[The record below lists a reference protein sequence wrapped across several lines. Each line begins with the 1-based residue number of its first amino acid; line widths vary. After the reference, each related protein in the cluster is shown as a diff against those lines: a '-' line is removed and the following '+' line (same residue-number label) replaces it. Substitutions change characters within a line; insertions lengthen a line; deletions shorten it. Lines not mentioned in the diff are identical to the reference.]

1 MTIYSF
7 LKGQLNNIKK
17 KILISE
23 KMNSNIEIPFE
34 YTQEGDKCQMC
45 YDPNIIEINSC
56 QYCHPSEVETTRNDF
71 CYPSEV
77 ETTRN
82 DFLSLIKEIIN
93 NGKKYNDNDGL
104 KIETS
109 ASGPSG
115 QSNII
120 EVGPNQ
126 MQKRGKGKESGRL
139 GKGKPKN
146 PGKAKYPNVQIES
159 EETSQIVN
167 FQKYSILES
176 DEIKVRK
183 TTKRKTESY
192 CQSIKKKR
200 KISQSTETYYYSGV
214 IYNDMNQILDEIKFQ
229 SGKIDQT
236 KDDKEES
243 HKKSFEDIDVIEK
256 QEQVENPKETYF
268 FACAFCSEKLD
279 DDKALKEHVNSI
291 HSDQFNEIPCEFC
304 DYSAKNLD
312 ILKCHTYF
320 HHNMLFV
327 GQKFIPIK

>member
-71 CYPSEV
+71 
-77 ETTRN
+77 
-82 DFLSLIKEIIN
+82 LSLIKEIIN

-109 ASGPSG
+109 APGPSG

-167 FQKYSILES
+167 FQKHSILES

-236 KDDKEES
+236 KDDK
-243 HKKSFEDIDVIEK
+243 
-256 QEQVENPKETYF
+256 YF

>member
-1 MTIYSF
+1 
-7 LKGQLNNIKK
+7 
-17 KILISE
+17 
-23 KMNSNIEIPFE
+23 MNSNIEIPFE
-34 YTQEGDKCQMC
+34 YTKEGDKCQMC
-45 YDPNIIEINSC
+45 YDPNTIEINSC
-56 QYCHPSEVETTRNDF
+56 PYCHPSEVETTRNDF

-109 ASGPSG
+109 EPGPSG

-167 FQKYSILES
+167 FQKHSILES

-183 TTKRKTESY
+183 TTKQSNISEVAKNPNVQVESEET
-192 CQSIKKKR
+192 S
-200 KISQSTETYYYSGV
+200 TYYYSGV
-214 IYNDMNQILDEIKFQ
+214 IYNDMNQILDVIKFQ
-229 SGKIDQT
+229 SEKIDQT
-236 KDDKEES
+236 KDDK
-243 HKKSFEDIDVIEK
+243 
-256 QEQVENPKETYF
+256 YF

>member
-1 MTIYSF
+1 
-7 LKGQLNNIKK
+7 
-17 KILISE
+17 
-23 KMNSNIEIPFE
+23 MNSNIEIPFE
-34 YTQEGDKCQMC
+34 YTKEGDKCQMC
-45 YDPNIIEINSC
+45 YDPNTIEINSC
-56 QYCHPSEVETTRNDF
+56 PYCHPSEVETTRNDF

-77 ETTRN
+77 ETPRN

-109 ASGPSG
+109 EPGPSG

-159 EETSQIVN
+159 EETSQIDNFQKHSILESDEIKVRKTTKQSNISEVAKNPNVQVESEETSQSFN

-214 IYNDMNQILDEIKFQ
+214 IYNDMNQILDVIKFQ

-236 KDDKEES
+236 KDDK
-243 HKKSFEDIDVIEK
+243 
-256 QEQVENPKETYF
+256 YF

-291 HSDQFNEIPCEFC
+291 HSDQFNQIPCEFC